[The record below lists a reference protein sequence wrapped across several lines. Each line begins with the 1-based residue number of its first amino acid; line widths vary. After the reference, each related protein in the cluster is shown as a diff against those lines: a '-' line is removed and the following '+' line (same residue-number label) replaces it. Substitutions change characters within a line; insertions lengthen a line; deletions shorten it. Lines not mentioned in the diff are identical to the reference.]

1 MTSSP
6 SHGIFSW
13 ISGQNWPWFF
23 STHLAVT
30 HPECWKTLRA
40 TPNNLSISMCEVM
53 PLCCCSCCLGMPC
66 RATVIETL
74 GFGRYVEPVAQLRP
88 STKWVHGHCGH
99 RGHCGHYL
107 SDAQTAKQLCD
118 QASGMYSY
126 DFRCIVTWLM
136 RCKGCKGIRRCFCYI
151 ELWLWCWP
159 SQDL

>member
-66 RATVIETL
+66 RATVTETW

-88 STKWVHGHCGH
+88 SKKRVHGHCGH
-99 RGHCGHYL
+99 CGHCGHYV
-107 SDAQTAKQLCD
+107 SDAQIG
-118 QASGMYSY
+118 QAA
-126 DFRCIVTWLM
+126 M
-136 RCKGCKGIRRCFCYI
+136 RPSLWDVFPMISNV
-151 ELWLWCWP
+151 LWLGWW
-159 SQDL
+159 DVKAVKVYVGVFVT